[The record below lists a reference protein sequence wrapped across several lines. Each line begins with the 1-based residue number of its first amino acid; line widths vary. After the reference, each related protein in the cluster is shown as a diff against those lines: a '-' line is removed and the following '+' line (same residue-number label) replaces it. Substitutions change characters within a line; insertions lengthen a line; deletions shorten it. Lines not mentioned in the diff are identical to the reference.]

1 MNPRLVAI
9 AGPLNGR
16 VVPLTE
22 AEFSIGRFTSNQLSV
37 NHPSVSRRHCL
48 ITKEDE
54 QFRILDLDSRNSTFV
69 NGIPV
74 KECVLHH
81 GDTIK
86 VGGSYFLFLLLDE
99 DVAATKNSIQL
110 DDSELISGSTISL
123 MMEDA
128 LYLQPENLEAAIP
141 PTARL
146 AHHLNVLF
154 RISTVINSI
163 QPVEALGRKLL
174 ELTFEAVPAERG
186 AILLA
191 GESSDQFASVFGWN
205 RLAGP
210 DPPVQVS
217 RTIVQRVLREG
228 VAILANNRAEDQA
241 FAAAKSL
248 IAARIESVLCVPLV
262 VFKKVLGAIYL
273 NTKDPRAQFEEDHL
287 QLMTAIAAS
296 AALSLKNVLQM
307 EWLENENRRLQAD
320 IDIQHD
326 MVGGSPRL
334 REVHQFIA
342 KVALTDSSILITG
355 ESGTGKELVARAIH
369 RNSNRADKP
378 FVAINCAALVDALL
392 ESELFGHEKGA
403 FTGAIAQK
411 KGKLEVAHGGTVFLD
426 EMGELA
432 PALQAKILRFLQE
445 HEFERVGGTRPI
457 KVDIRLIAA
466 TNKDLGEAIQSGSFR
481 QDLYYRLNVV
491 SVTMPPLRERREDIP
506 LLANYF
512 AMIFSEKS
520 KHKVVG
526 VSDQARACL
535 LAYDWPGNIRE
546 LANAIERA
554 VVLGSS
560 DLVLPED
567 LPEAVLET
575 RSPTGISGSTYY
587 EAIIETKR
595 QLILRALDQ
604 ASGSYVDA
612 AKALGMHVNYL
623 HRLIKNLNLKQAIT
637 KGH

>member
-16 VVPLTE
+16 VVPLTA

-48 ITKEDE
+48 IKREDD
-54 QFRILDLDSRNSTFV
+54 QFRILDLDSRNCTFV
-69 NGIPV
+69 NGVPV
-74 KECVLHH
+74 KECALHH

-86 VGGSYFLFLLLDE
+86 VGGSYFLFLFHDE
-99 DVAATKNSIQL
+99 DPAATKDQL
-110 DDSELISGSTISL
+110 QLEDAELVSGSTISL
-123 MMEDA
+123 LMEDA
-128 LYLQPENLEAAIP
+128 LYLQPEKLAAIP

-154 RISTVINSI
+154 KISTVINSI
-163 QPVEALGRKLL
+163 QSAEALGRKLL

-186 AILLA
+186 AFLLVA
-191 GESSDQFASVFGWN
+191 ENSDQFASVFG
-205 RLAGP
+205 RDRVAGP
-210 DPPVQVS
+210 ERPVQVS
-217 RTIVQRVLREG
+217 RTVVQRVLREG
-228 VAILANNRAEDQA
+228 VAILANNRAEDQPFGTA
-241 FAAAKSL
+241 TSF
-248 IAARIESVLCVPLV
+248 IAGRIESVLCVPLV
-262 VFKKVLGAIYL
+262 VYKKVLGAIYL
-273 NTKDPRAQFEEDHL
+273 DTKDPQAQFEEDHL
-287 QLMTAIAAS
+287 QLMMAIAAS

-307 EWLENENRRLQAD
+307 EWLENENRRLESD

-326 MVGGSPRL
+326 MVGGSSRL

-342 KVALTDSSILITG
+342 KVAPTDSSVLITG

-369 RNSNRADKP
+369 RNSRRADKP
-378 FVAINCAALVDALL
+378 FVAINCAALVDTLL

-403 FTGAIAQK
+403 FTGAVAQK
-411 KGKLEVAHGGTVFLD
+411 KGKLEVADGGTVFLD

-432 PALQAKILRFLQE
+432 PALQAKLLRFLQE

-466 TNKDLGEAIQSGSFR
+466 TNKDLGEAIQSGAFR

-491 SVTMPPLRERREDIP
+491 SVAMPPLRERREDIP

-520 KHKVVG
+520 KRKVIG
-526 VSDQARACL
+526 ISEEARARL

-560 DLVLPED
+560 DLILPED
-567 LPEAVLET
+567 LPEAVLEMQP
-575 RSPTGISGSTYY
+575 RTGIPASSYY
-587 EAIIETKR
+587 EAIIEVKR
-595 QLILRALDQ
+595 QLILRALEQ
-604 ASGSYVDA
+604 AKGNYIEA
-612 AKALGMHVNYL
+612 AKLLGMHVNYL
-623 HRLIKNLNLKQAIT
+623 HRLIKNLDLKQAIT
-637 KGH
+637 KGY